1 MTEKIEPMTAA
12 EYRRTFV
19 ANSPLTRR
27 ILAALED
34 REANLAHARL
44 GSLVRRIGELQPS
57 AYLTWAGHPMCYY
70 VKHPSVL
77 QSALDSLLPKEPEV
91 VTGPSGSKYR
101 WDSGRVEVLFDGG
114 MWRPASDFYIP
125 ITDAPV
131 VAALLARQEGKGNG

>member
-1 MTEKIEPMTAA
+1 MSQGIEPMTAA
-12 EYRRTFV
+12 EYRGTFV

-27 ILAALED
+27 VLAALEE

-91 VTGPSGSKYR
+91 VVGASGQKYR
-101 WDSGRVEVLFDGG
+101 HSANSGLQELRADGLWWWVSSIPVE
-114 MWRPASDFYIP
+114 
-125 ITDAPV
+125 DAPI
-131 VAALLARQEGKGNG
+131 VAALLAGGARGE